1 MENSWLR
8 SVFDADVTE
17 ELLNVHLANVKVLSN
32 GNLTRAEILTSL
44 LWTTAYFLV
53 DAARD
58 SIHSTEEQDLA
69 VVLSMLDEYTEV
81 LEDTAEKATISMRE
95 VDCIVH

>member
-1 MENSWLR
+1 MDNSWLR
-8 SVFDADVTE
+8 SVFDAE
-17 ELLNVHLANVKVLSN
+17 ISQELLNVHLANVKVLSN
-32 GNLTRAEILTSL
+32 GNLTRAEVLTSL

-95 VDCIVH
+95 VDPSVH

>member
-1 MENSWLR
+1 MDNSWLK
-8 SVFDADVTE
+8 SVFDAEVSQ

-44 LWTTAYFLV
+44 LWTTTYFLV

-81 LEDTAEKATISMRE
+81 LEDMAEKATISMRE

>member
-1 MENSWLR
+1 MDNSWLR
-8 SVFDADVTE
+8 SVFDAE
-17 ELLNVHLANVKVLSN
+17 ISQELLNVHLANVKVLSN
-32 GNLTRAEILTSL
+32 GNLTRAEVLTSL